1 MFKIIK
7 TLKRKIEEEIVKIN
21 NTQKNI
27 EEKIELSFKKRH
39 EKLIEEEQKLKL
51 ELNIKINEIKGELKE
66 YLRKSNTIISSGENI
81 HKAIE
86 NYQNLNNEI
95 KTLCYISELNKSEET
110 IKDFLKERIKNLN
123 ISINFDSSLNYEN
136 YYFNGIPIPKDVKV
150 EREEDKIFVSWDI
163 DDSLIKNSD
172 MNNMKFSVI
181 IKGSLFDSI
190 YETKDKYIYINKYFS
205 NKEYEI
211 KVRTSIAGCHSD
223 WSNLKKIKFDRKEG
237 LNPFE
242 NNEII
247 NGNQKDIIPNNDDKN
262 EGLINRNNNNQR
274 QKIAFDK
281 ANDNYQIISIFDNEN
296 IPEKSI
302 FENNNLFEIK
312 NPFLLSKSSDIFNL
326 DNKDQRE
333 TLFQIK

>member
-27 EEKIELSFKKRH
+27 EEEIELSFKKRH

-51 ELNIKINEIKGELKE
+51 ELNIKINEIKGELEE

-81 HKAIE
+81 HKAVE

-163 DDSLIKNSD
+163 DDSLIKNID

-211 KVRTSIAGCHSD
+211 KVRTSIAGCQSD
-223 WSNLKKIKFDRKEG
+223 WSDLKKIKFDRKEG

-247 NGNQKDIIPNNDDKN
+247 NGNQKDIIPNSDDKN

-274 QKIAFDK
+274 QKIAFVK

-326 DNKDQRE
+326 DNKDQLE